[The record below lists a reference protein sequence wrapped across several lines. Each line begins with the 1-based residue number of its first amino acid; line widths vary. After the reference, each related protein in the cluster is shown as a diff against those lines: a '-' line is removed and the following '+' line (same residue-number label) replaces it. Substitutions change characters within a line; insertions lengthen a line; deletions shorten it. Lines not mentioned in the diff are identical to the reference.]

1 MENIKK
7 LIIKKHKYTD
17 LVFYRINKKL
27 NITFN
32 NEQIKN
38 YIFSLIQNT
47 NEEDI
52 IKKWKNFYIYNKI
65 DNIRITVNSFTYT
78 VITVDRF
85 KTNY

>member
-1 MENIKK
+1 MKNTILE
-7 LIIKKHKYTD
+7 KHKYTD

-27 NITFN
+27 NIRLDDEEIKKYIFDL
-32 NEQIKN
+32 IKN
-38 YIFSLIQNT
+38 TI
-47 NEEDI
+47 EEDI

-78 VITVDRF
+78 VITVDKF